1 MIALTFTLAGLSL
14 YTLQIGAE
22 WLARHHRQAR
32 DDYAESF
39 QRTDM
44 IYPKFVR

>member
-1 MIALTFTLAGLSL
+1 MIAAYFTLAGLAI
-14 YTLQIGAE
+14 YTLQIAAE

-32 DDYAESF
+32 ADYAESF